1 MGGAKVVVYGLST
14 EGYAIASQMA
24 IKGADVYIIDE
35 STPSA
40 ISLKAE
46 IAKTYPNVSSLKE
59 DEPLLAMEPIDV
71 AISKA
76 QYLFFTPRI
85 RKTGQDIKTEIHSK
99 FKDAVASM
107 KKNSS
112 VIFTLPTGFGGN
124 NENISLLEHVTGFE
138 TGKHISY
145 FYYPLEDLKE
155 QPKIIGS
162 FNGKED
168 PTLAELLTLGKKE
181 KKFVAI
187 SSSEHFHAIAVLS
200 RFSSLCSVLEVCKYA
215 QDDITKNDLSS
226 DDFQETG
233 DIIFRR
239 EKQIHAIHEVEF
251 HELSIITVSDANRP
265 ENALWSEKHITYGDM
280 DSHDSIF
287 IHLNYGAKWDRQF
300 FFLQP
305 RENHQIIK
313 VSQRHEN
320 VMMFPGDGTHCELQ
334 NWKRYRS
341 SWKDLHSEAHF
352 FMTQAYDAEERQR
365 FPDYLPEELL
375 AAFRLTCGS
384 EEIAEEYRN
393 IISLPHPDHGRVAP
407 TRIIIRVEF
416 SGPLGTGMKY
426 LIFNLANSC

>member
-1 MGGAKVVVYGLST
+1 MSGVKVVVYGLST

-99 FKDAVASM
+99 FKDAVAPL
-107 KKNSS
+107 KKNGS

-124 NENISLLEHVTGFE
+124 NENISLLEHVTGFQ
-138 TGKHISY
+138 TGKNISY
-145 FYYPLEDLKE
+145 FYYPLEDLNQ

-168 PTLAELLTLGKKE
+168 LVLSDLLTTDKKE

-187 SSSEHFHAIAVLS
+187 SSSEHFHAIDVLS

-215 QDDITKNDLSS
+215 KDEITKNDLSLN
-226 DDFQETG
+226 DFQEIFLDNMISGLFDLKSLGSSFEGSNSLMYLINGSVKGIDGYIKRLIDEIRATLKKNDLKASRTKIALSWTLDQHAMRG
-233 DIIFRR
+233 DKI
-239 EKQIHAIHEVEF
+239 E
-251 HELSIITVSDANRP
+251 
-265 ENALWSEKHITYGDM
+265 M
-280 DSHDSIF
+280 
-287 IHLNYGAKWDRQF
+287 
-300 FFLQP
+300 
-305 RENHQIIK
+305 
-313 VSQRHEN
+313 
-320 VMMFPGDGTHCELQ
+320 LQ
-334 NWKRYRS
+334 NLISKLRDYIG
-341 SWKDLHSEAHF
+341 DVEA
-352 FMTQAYDAEERQR
+352 YED
-365 FPDYLPEELL
+365 PD
-375 AAFRLTCGS
+375 
-384 EEIAEEYRN
+384 
-393 IISLPHPDHGRVAP
+393 
-407 TRIIIRVEF
+407 
-416 SGPLGTGMKY
+416 
-426 LIFNLANSC
+426 FNLFHSDKTTIVVSCSQSDFDNIKSKKQDSNLIIVKANPICETIQ

>member
-1 MGGAKVVVYGLST
+1 MAGAKVVVYGLST
-14 EGYAIASQMA
+14 EGYTIASQMA

-40 ISLKAE
+40 ISLNAE

-99 FKDAVASM
+99 FKDAVTSM

-124 NENISLLEHVTGFE
+124 HENISLLEHVTGFE

-168 PTLAELLTLGKKE
+168 LILSELLTVGKKE

-187 SSSEHFHAIAVLS
+187 SSSEHFHAIDVLS

-226 DDFQETG
+226 DDFQEIFLDDMINSLFDLKSLGSSFDGANSLMYLINGSVKGIDGYIKRLIDEIRSTLKKNDLKASRTKIALSWTLDQHVMRG
-233 DIIFRR
+233 DKI
-239 EKQIHAIHEVEF
+239 E
-251 HELSIITVSDANRP
+251 
-265 ENALWSEKHITYGDM
+265 M
-280 DSHDSIF
+280 
-287 IHLNYGAKWDRQF
+287 
-300 FFLQP
+300 
-305 RENHQIIK
+305 
-313 VSQRHEN
+313 
-320 VMMFPGDGTHCELQ
+320 LQ
-334 NWKRYRS
+334 NLTSRLRDYIGDVEAYEDPNF
-341 SWKDLHSEAHF
+341 DLFHSDKTTIVVACSKF
-352 FMTQAYDAEERQR
+352 DFD
-365 FPDYLPEELL
+365 
-375 AAFRLTCGS
+375 
-384 EEIAEEYRN
+384 N
-393 IISLPHPDHGRVAP
+393 IEKNKQDSNL
-407 TRIIIRVEF
+407 IIVKAN
-416 SGPLGTGMKY
+416 PLCET
-426 LIFNLANSC
+426 INNSIN